1 MSADE
6 VMPDFFLGGGH
17 VSWSEGVE
25 EESAGGGRRGDE
37 GTC

>member
-1 MSADE
+1 MILDWG
-6 VMPDFFLGGGH
+6 V